1 MKFTE
6 KEQRIIDELEKNTQ
20 ELTICWERRN
30 MVIPSGSGV
39 YPTVTAWSSTQQ
51 KTFESLCKK
60 DVLAQIHFGHLPS
73 YTWKDR
79 SKTR

>member
-6 KEQRIIDELEKNTQ
+6 KEKRIIAELEENTQ
-20 ELTICWERRN
+20 QLTIFLKSRN
-30 MVIPSGSGV
+30 MVIPNGSGV
-39 YPTVTAWSSTQQ
+39 YPMVTAWSTTQQ